1 MSNYWLVSLFEG
13 DRYMTKLKIQIVK
26 IEGHAQV
33 QWRAERG
40 ESGRWIA
47 VCQPMSLV
55 TEADSLDELH
65 SVINESMQLLLV
77 DLLRDNELEP
87 FLREHGWKAQLP
99 AAVDPSAVQFNVPWQ
114 LVAEGSNDSARRAH

>member
-1 MSNYWLVSLFEG
+1 MAQKQVVV
-13 DRYMTKLKIQIVK
+13 QIVQV
-26 IEGHAQV
+26 EGRAQV

-47 VCQPMSLV
+47 ICQPMNLV

-77 DLLRDNELEP
+77 DLLKDNELEA
-87 FLREHGWKAQLP
+87 FLREHGWHARVP
-99 AAVDPSAVQFNVPWQ
+99 ATVDPSAVQFNVPWQ
-114 LVAEGSNDSARRAH
+114 LVAEGSNDSTRRAH

>member
-1 MSNYWLVSLFEG
+1 MAQV
-13 DRYMTKLKIQIVK
+13 KIQIVK
-26 IEGHAQV
+26 IEGSAQV

-77 DLLRDNELEP
+77 DLLKDNELEP
-87 FLREHGWKAQLP
+87 FLREHGWKAHLP
-99 AAVDPSAVQFNVPWQ
+99 TTVDPSVVQFNVPWQ
-114 LVAEGSNDSARRAH
+114 LVAEGSLNDSARRSH